1 MKITA
6 QKIILFGLVAVF
18 ITGSVHSQDII
29 TDTSTIWRIETKD
42 GNEFF
47 GPVVSQDSSIIRLQT
62 TMLGVINIPVH
73 YITSK
78 TLVNQAV
85 IKQGEVWMKNLQ
97 AARYFYSPN
106 GYGLEKG
113 AGYYQNTWVL
123 FNQVSYGITNYFTLG
138 AGMMPLFLFGGE
150 PTPVWITPKF
160 SVPVIKN
167 KVSLGAGLLVGEVV
181 GADMLTFG
189 IGYGVATVG
198 NRDMNL
204 TAGFGYAFTDE
215 SFSRPIL
222 NISGM
227 LRFGKRSYLLT
238 ENYYIALEGEDA
250 GIISIGGRTV
260 WPKLSLDYGL
270 FTPINLAEVFIA
282 IPWLGFTIPIG
293 WNKIIKK

>member
-97 AARYFYSPN
+97 AAGISIHPMVMDLKRVP
-106 GYGLEKG
+106 
-113 AGYYQNTWVL
+113 V
-123 FNQVSYGITNYFTLG
+123 FNHEHMG
-138 AGMMPLFLFGGE
+138 FLF
-150 PTPVWITPKF
+150 T
-160 SVPVIKN
+160 
-167 KVSLGAGLLVGEVV
+167 
-181 GADMLTFG
+181 
-189 IGYGVATVG
+189 
-198 NRDMNL
+198 R
-204 TAGFGYAFTDE
+204 
-215 SFSRPIL
+215 
-222 NISGM
+222 
-227 LRFGKRSYLLT
+227 
-238 ENYYIALEGEDA
+238 
-250 GIISIGGRTV
+250 
-260 WPKLSLDYGL
+260 
-270 FTPINLAEVFIA
+270 
-282 IPWLGFTIPIG
+282 
-293 WNKIIKK
+293 